1 MEATGSPYRASPL
14 AGVLVRLGRARSRYA
29 ARQVVRGPD
38 ILYDGPV
45 NLSPARVVATLRAFA
60 AAVKQISEGYA
71 QGPPGC

>member
-1 MEATGSPYRASPL
+1 MPTIRRFSVPSDP
-14 AGVLVRLGRARSRYA
+14 AGTQSIPIA
-29 ARQVVRGPD
+29 ARQVVTGLD

-45 NLSPARVVATLRAFA
+45 SLFPARVVAALRAFA